1 MRLAN
6 MSMFRRHEPVV
17 VKRGGSAQAQLAAL
31 ETLSGTLPKDAEKRL
46 QKDIAAIR
54 AGIAG
59 ESKIM
64 YELENSHMDMF
75 ILHDLFLEYNGLS
88 AQIDFL
94 VITPYRNFV
103 IECKNLYG
111 NIGVNE
117 RGEFTRYLGY
127 GKSEGMYS
135 PIAQNRRHIELIYAL
150 RRDTHSAFGSLFF
163 DKNFSDTYRSL
174 VVLANPKTRINLKYA
189 RKEDKDKLIRADS
202 LVETIRRIN
211 KESGPGSSKASF
223 PLTRELAE
231 WFLSIHK
238 DRPEPDFGAKY
249 RDAADTSPVKAEPL
263 NARATVEKAAPAGD
277 DKPCTDGRLAPK
289 VESAAAKK
297 SSSSVEGDD
306 VLSVVVA
313 PPTCPR
319 CGSLMALRM
328 GRRGARAGQQFWGCS
343 AYPHCR
349 AVIEISQELQGKVK
363 CPSVSDKEG

>member
-6 MSMFRRHEPVV
+6 MSVFRRHEPVV

-31 ETLSGTLPKDAEKRL
+31 EALSGTLPKDAEKRL

-163 DKNFSDTYRSL
+163 DKNFSDVYRSL

-249 RDAADTSPVKAEPL
+249 RDAADASPVQAESPT
-263 NARATVEKAAPAGD
+263 ARATVKKAATAGD
-277 DKPCTDGRLAPK
+277 AGSRAYARLSPEVGDA
-289 VESAAAKK
+289 SAKK
-297 SSSSVEGDD
+297 STSSVEGDA
-306 VLSVVVA
+306 VLA
-313 PPTCPR
+313 DAAMPPTCPR
-319 CGSLMALRM
+319 CGSLMALRT

-343 AYPHCR
+343 TYPHCR
-349 AVIEISQELQGKVK
+349 AVIEINQEHAGKVGDSSA
-363 CPSVSDKEG
+363 CDRER